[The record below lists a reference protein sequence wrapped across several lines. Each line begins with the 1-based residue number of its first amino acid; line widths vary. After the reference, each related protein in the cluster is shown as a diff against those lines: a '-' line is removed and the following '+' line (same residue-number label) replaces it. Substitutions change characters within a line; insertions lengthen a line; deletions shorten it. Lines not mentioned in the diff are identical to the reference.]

1 MKKFYSLI
9 IALFVA
15 LTMNAGEVTELQAL
29 QKAQQFMKGKKFK
42 QTNLRRATSTAGN
55 AYYVF
60 NAENNGGF
68 VIVAGDDRMTEILG
82 YSEKG
87 NVNLDSIPEQMKWLL
102 DGYQTIYRKLSTSI
116 DNTPKARRTTRA
128 NVEPLLST
136 MWGQENP
143 YNEMCPMHGTFRSVT
158 GCVATAMAQIINYC
172 RWPEGQTA
180 SVPAYTTETYQISV
194 LSPYQTSS
202 EEAGRQT
209 PAALCAFR
217 NQTPP

>member
-1 MKKFYSLI
+1 MNNNLKPIDMMKKFYSLI

-102 DGYQTIYRKLSTSI
+102 DGYQTIYRKLSTST

-128 NVEPLLST
+128 NVEPFIST
-136 MWGQENP
+136 EWGQENP
-143 YNEMCPMHGTFRSVT
+143 IMK
-158 GCVATAMAQIINYC
+158 CVRCME
-172 RWPEGQTA
+172 P
-180 SVPAYTTETYQISV
+180 TEV
-194 LSPYQTSS
+194 
-202 EEAGRQT
+202 
-209 PAALCAFR
+209 
-217 NQTPP
+217 